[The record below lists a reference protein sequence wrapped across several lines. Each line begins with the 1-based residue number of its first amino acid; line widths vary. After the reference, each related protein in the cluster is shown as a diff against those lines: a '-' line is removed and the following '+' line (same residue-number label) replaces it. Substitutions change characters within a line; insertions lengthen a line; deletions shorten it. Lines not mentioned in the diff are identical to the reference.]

1 MSLRSMSRLVP
12 LALFLAAAAPA
23 KAASPNADPA
33 ASGATALETRLLAPC
48 CFTQT
53 LDYHESEL
61 STALRAEIR
70 QRLRAGETTGAIEED
85 FVARYG
91 ERVRAVPKDVDTR
104 SAIPVISAV
113 ASLLGAA
120 GLFVWMRRR
129 TQRASSPVAGAPSAR
144 DEYDEHLDDELRR
157 LDA

>member
-1 MSLRSMSRLVP
+1 MSRLLP
-12 LALFLAAAAPA
+12 LVLLLAAAPA
-23 KAASPNADPA
+23 NAASPNEAPAD
-33 ASGATALETRLLAPC
+33 SGATALETRLLAPC
-48 CFTQT
+48 CWTQT

-61 STALRAEIR
+61 STSLRAEIR
-70 QRLRAGETTGAIEED
+70 RRLRAGEAAEAIEDD

-91 ERVRAVPKDVDTR
+91 ERVRAVPKGADTR
-104 SAIPVISAV
+104 GAIPVISAV

-120 GLFVWMRRR
+120 GLFTWMRRR
-129 TQRASSPVAGAPSAR
+129 TQRTPPPVAPPAGR